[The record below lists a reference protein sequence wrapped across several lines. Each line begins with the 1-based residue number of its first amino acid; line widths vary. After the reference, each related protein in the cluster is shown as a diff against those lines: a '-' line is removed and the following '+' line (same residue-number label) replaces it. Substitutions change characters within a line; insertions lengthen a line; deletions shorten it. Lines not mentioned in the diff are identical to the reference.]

1 MARLIF
7 LIKSLPLNRKWIET
21 FNFVVIKFSLI
32 STSLPLSKIF
42 YFNTAP
48 PSTKCPLQTKPQRVK
63 CQFFSFGKCQK
74 SLKYLSLSQINI
86 WRSNSLWLCKTAMLF
101 TLPESGAQ
109 SKESEVFAIVGT
121 FLFVI
126 LLWPFIFFL

>member
-1 MARLIF
+1 VRLIF

-21 FNFVVIKFSLI
+21 FNFFVIKFSLI
-32 STSLPLSKIF
+32 STSLSLPSSKIF
-42 YFNTAP
+42 YSNTASP
-48 PSTKCPLQTKPQRVK
+48 PPKCPLQTKPQRVK
-63 CQFFSFGKCQK
+63 CQFFFSLGNVK
-74 SLKYLSLSQINI
+74 SHSNISRFLKINI
-86 WRSNSLWLCKTAMLF
+86 WRRNDLWLCKTAMLF

-126 LLWPFIFFL
+126 LL